1 MRFASF
7 AHQTLDV
14 DDKPLY
20 VTFTFHYF
28 EWGKQRRLQTMH
40 ANKQTQNNGNK
51 GMFICSSHALFVVG
65 HAHKE

>member
-51 GMFICSSHALFVVG
+51 GMFTLFIHALFVVG
-65 HAHKE
+65 HADKE